1 MIIEDTES
9 FENGFVSNY
18 WYDADGER
26 MVKTSGENEAIY
38 VNYRASQTYMWTE
51 SKSSIK
57 KIMIYIWNISKYK

>member
-26 MVKTSGENEAIY
+26 TVKTSGENEAIY
-38 VNYRASQTYMWTE
+38 VNSE
-51 SKSSIK
+51 LSGG
-57 KIMIYIWNISKYK
+57 NIGTARFSFYLFLQQKWCY